1 MRLDP
6 SETQY
11 SKSGNF
17 IDQESLVEAML
28 PEVEERF
35 ISDRMTLF
43 DR

>member
-1 MRLDP
+1 MRLDL
-6 SETQY
+6 SKTQY

-17 IDQESLVEAML
+17 PDQEALVEAML

-35 ISDRMTLF
+35 IFDRMTLF